1 MARAPKDSKPRVP
14 RKDRTGI
21 APWKAGLIA
30 AILVAIGTYLGFTKH
45 IPFTHGFQLKAVF
58 TSANSIRKNSPVRI
72 AGVNVGKVTGISRD
86 PHSNAAVVTM
96 EISDQ
101 GLPIHRDAQLMIRP
115 RIFLEGNF
123 FVDLRPGTP
132 SAKTV
137 GDGDTIPV
145 TQTSD
150 PVQLDQVLTAL
161 QSDTRTDLQDTLKGF
176 GQALNSKK
184 NGVSGAQALNQSTRH
199 AATALRDTSVV
210 AQSLLGTQPHDLS
223 RLVAALARVS
233 TSLNSREAALK
244 DLITNFNRTVAA
256 TAAESG
262 NLQASIRELG
272 PTLTSAN
279 RALVTLNASFPPT
292 RAFAREILPGVR
304 ATPATIE
311 AAFPW
316 IAQTRGLL
324 SKTELQGLARELSR
338 ATPNLAKLT
347 DQTLQ
352 LLPQLDLVD
361 KCATNVLLPAG
372 DVKLQDGPLT
382 TNEENYKE
390 FWQSM
395 VGLASEGANFDGNGM
410 YVRFQPGGGT
420 QTVSL
425 GPASFSGDALFTNPA
440 TKPLGTRPIYP
451 GKRPP
456 YRPDV
461 PCYTQSLPDFNG
473 PAASAGTGP

>member
-1 MARAPKDSKPRVP
+1 MARRRDSSKPRVP
-14 RKDRTGI
+14 RKDRMGI

-30 AILVAIGTYLGFTKH
+30 AILVAMGTWFGFTKH
-45 IPFTHGFQLKAVF
+45 VPFTHGFQLKAVF
-58 TSANSIRKNSPVRI
+58 ASANSIRKNSPVRI
-72 AGVNVGKVTGISRD
+72 AGVNVGKVTGVSRD

-96 EISDQ
+96 EIQDQ

-132 SAKTV
+132 TAKAV

-161 QSDTRTDLQDTLKGF
+161 QSDTRTDLQDFLTGF
-176 GQALNSKK
+176 GTALNSKQ
-184 NGVSGAQALNQSTRH
+184 GGTTGAQALNQSTRH
-199 AATALRDTSVV
+199 AAPALRDTAVV
-210 AQSLLGTQPHDLS
+210 GQALLGTQPHDLS
-223 RLVAALARVS
+223 QLVAALAKVS
-233 TSLNSREAALK
+233 TALNSREAALK
-244 DLITNFNRTVAA
+244 DLITNFNTTMAA

-279 RALVTLNASFPPT
+279 RALGALNASFPPT

-304 ATPATIE
+304 ATPATID

-372 DVKLQDGPLT
+372 DVKLNDGSLT
-382 TNEENYKE
+382 TGLENYKE
-390 FWQSM
+390 FWQGM
-395 VGLASEGANFDGNGM
+395 VGLSSEGQNFDGNGM
-410 YVRFQPGGGT
+410 YVRFQPGGGS
-420 QTVSL
+420 QTLSL
-425 GPASFSGDALFTNPA
+425 GPASLSGDALFTNPA

-456 YRPDV
+456 YKPDV

-473 PAASAGTGP
+473 PAANKGNGP